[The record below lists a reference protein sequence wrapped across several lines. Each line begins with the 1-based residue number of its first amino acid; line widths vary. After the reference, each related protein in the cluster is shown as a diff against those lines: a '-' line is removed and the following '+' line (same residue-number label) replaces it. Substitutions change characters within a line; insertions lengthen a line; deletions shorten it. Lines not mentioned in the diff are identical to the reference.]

1 MINTTVMGMDFHAF
15 LKMAET
21 LGYSCTAAA
30 ECLPAC
36 EAGVAAALNEKIASE
51 IKNR

>member
-36 EAGVAAALNEKIASE
+36 DVGVTAALNERISAEMK
-51 IKNR
+51 R